1 MRRTGGDPRTA
12 ALAPVVAGAAISAL
26 VALVVGL
33 AVSCGP
39 SPGGENAAAAQKSAE
54 AAGPAMP
61 SPAGAPVPIDPPE
74 YSPVEPVI
82 GESFADPTVIKVAGT
97 YFAYGTNSADATM
110 PVATAPSP
118 TGPWRRSPG
127 DGLAH
132 LPAWA
137 TEGWTWAPEVVPPR
151 AGSRSYVLYF
161 SARRKDS
168 EHQCIGAAT
177 STSPAGPFVPL
188 EGDPLV
194 CPLDRGGAIDPA
206 SYIETDGTR
215 YLLYKTDD
223 RKTAAIH
230 LVRLNP
236 DGLSLAGAPKQ
247 IMGRGAGEPVLVEA
261 PDLVRRGGRY
271 VLLYSA
277 GWYFKPNYQT
287 RYAVASSIGGPYE
300 KAAGPLQSTGGYA
313 KKIEGPGSADVL
325 TDESGDYLVF
335 HGILDYH
342 GGSKVTRGMYVAR
355 LGWDGARPA
364 VRGVPVRY
372 EAERARLNGCV
383 SALGREHASG
393 GTAIG
398 PFSRSNCRVDVPVF
412 APAPGRYSMSA
423 RYANRSGGDS
433 DLELSVNG
441 RAATSLRLPATD
453 GADWGIVAASVELS
467 GGWNTISLRR
477 LGGGQGQIDYFE
489 LR

>member
-1 MRRTGGDPRTA
+1 MGGAPWRPV
-12 ALAPVVAGAAISAL
+12 ALAQAVAGAAITAL

-33 AVSCGP
+33 AVSPDGEGAASARDSGGASGP
-39 SPGGENAAAAQKSAE
+39 PMA
-54 AAGPAMP
+54 
-61 SPAGAPVPIDPPE
+61 SPAGTPAPIDPAG

-82 GESFADPTVIKVAGT
+82 ESSFADPTVIKVGRT
-97 YFAYGTNSADATM
+97 YFAYGTNNGQADM

-118 TGPWRRSPG
+118 TGPWRLSLG

-137 TEGWTWAPEVVPPR
+137 AGGWTWAPEVVPPR
-151 AGSRSYVLYF
+151 GGSGSYLLYF
-161 SARRKDS
+161 TARRKDS
-168 EHQCIGAAT
+168 AHQCVGAAT
-177 STSPAGPFVPL
+177 ASSPAGPFVPL
-188 EGDPLV
+188 EGGPLV
-194 CPLDRGGAIDPA
+194 CPLDRGGAIDAA

-247 IMGRGAGEPVLVEA
+247 IMARGAGEPVLVEA

-277 GWYFKPNYQT
+277 GWYFKANYQT
-287 RYAVASSIGGPYE
+287 RYAVAPSIEGPYR
-300 KAAGPLQSTGGYA
+300 KAAAPLQSTEGYGNG
-313 KKIEGPGSADVL
+313 IQGPGSADVL

-335 HGILDYH
+335 HGILGYH
-342 GGSKVTRGMYVAR
+342 GGSAVTRGMYVAR

-383 SALGREHASG
+383 AALGREHASG

-398 PFSRSNCRVDVPVF
+398 PFTRDDCRVDVPVF
-412 APAPGRYSMSA
+412 APAAGRYSVSA
-423 RYANRSGGDS
+423 RYANRSGRDS
-433 DLELSVNG
+433 HLELSANG
-441 RAATSLRLPATD
+441 SAATSLRLPATE
-453 GADWGIVAASVELS
+453 GADWKSAEAEVQLS
-467 GGWNTISLRR
+467 AGWNTLSFWR
-477 LGGGQGQIDYFE
+477 LGGGMGQVDYFE
-489 LR
+489 VR